1 MCYTT
6 LYVYAVSCCYTYS
19 ILILLYMCPHICV
32 IRRYVSYSQAAI
44 HRASSYY
51 ICVLILLY
59 LCPHT
64 TVFVSSGEY
73 NGAIAQFRLVRDK
86 EKIRY
91 ELMRSVL
98 TLLYYVCDLI
108 LPYMCPHATICVP
121 RYEFTCQRAGG
132 AGAMRECEQLS
143 TKPGAGGEGGH
154 LLEYLAQHHAVACPP
169 NKLLQQFRLTT
180 HKGGQ
185 RDGTISYAYR
195 CCSMWNH
202 QHSEH
207 QGSSGGG

>member
-1 MCYTT
+1 MCYT
-6 LYVYAVSCCYTYS
+6 LR
-19 ILILLYMCPHICV
+19 LLYIERPHTIYVSSYYYICV
-32 IRRYVSYSQAAI
+32 LIYVLYSQAAI

-64 TVFVSSGEY
+64 TIFVSSGEY

-108 LPYMCPHATICVP
+108 LPYMCPHT
-121 RYEFTCQRAGG
+121 TN
-132 AGAMRECEQLS
+132 M
-143 TKPGAGGEGGH
+143 
-154 LLEYLAQHHAVACPP
+154 CP
-169 NKLLQQFRLTT
+169 QV
-180 HKGGQ
+180 
-185 RDGTISYAYR
+185 
-195 CCSMWNH
+195 
-202 QHSEH
+202 
-207 QGSSGGG
+207 